1 MPGDVHPGDV
11 DGEVQGERCCWAGE
25 EGSAG
30 RWCCT
35 PCWLGPG
42 LGLDALVALL
52 GEHLSVSKAMVH
64 CTAMHWDALGSTGA
78 LPRAPQA
85 HMFTLTPRD
94 SE

>member
-64 CTAMHWDALGSTGA
+64 CTAMHWEALEHCLGRLRHTCS
-78 LPRAPQA
+78 
-85 HMFTLTPRD
+85 H
-94 SE
+94 